1 MLVKWQVV
9 GLAIFFALI
18 LRPVAV
24 DEDEEVEDLLDGK
37 NQSMQPNIFFD
48 ALIYQGWQILL

>member
-37 NQSMQPNIFFD
+37 N
-48 ALIYQGWQILL
+48 

>member
-1 MLVKWQVV
+1 MLVEWQVV

-24 DEDEEVEDLLDGK
+24 EDNHEVELLLDGK
-37 NQSMQPNIFFD
+37 N
-48 ALIYQGWQILL
+48 

>member
-1 MLVKWQVV
+1 MLVEWQVV

-24 DEDEEVEDLLDGK
+24 EDNHEVETLLDGK
-37 NQSMQPNIFFD
+37 NQSRVYASEHIFN
-48 ALIYQGWQILL
+48 AMIY